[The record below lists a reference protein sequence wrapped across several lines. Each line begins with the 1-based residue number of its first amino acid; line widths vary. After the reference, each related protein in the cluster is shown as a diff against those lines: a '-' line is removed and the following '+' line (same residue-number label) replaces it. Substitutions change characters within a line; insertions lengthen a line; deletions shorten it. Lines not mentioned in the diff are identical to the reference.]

1 MKRGLL
7 LALVGVLALGLV
19 AGTRGSRAEDAAP
32 TETPEQ
38 RDARMKWWR
47 EAKFGLFIH
56 WGVYSVPAGTYKG
69 RQIGSIGEWIMRNAQ
84 IPVSEYRA
92 FAGQFNPTKYEPEA
106 WAALAKEAGMRY
118 VVITS
123 KHHDGFGMFD
133 SKVTDWDAVDATPA
147 HRDLIAP
154 LANAVRKDGLRFGL
168 YYSQAQDWTH
178 PGGAKAG
185 FEDGQGWDPAHKGS
199 FDDYLKKIAYPQ
211 VREILTQ
218 YRPDILW
225 WDTPYLMTPERAR
238 PLHDLLALRP
248 GIITNN
254 RLGGGFPGDS
264 ETPEQFIPATGFAN
278 RDWEVCMTMNDTWGY
293 KSYDHNWKSTED
305 LIRKLCDIVSKG
317 GNFLLNV
324 GPTSEGE
331 IPAESVERLKAVGK
345 WMKVNSEAI
354 YGTTASKF
362 PRLTWGRSTTK
373 TRGDRTSLYLLVFD
387 WPKDGRLEL
396 PGLRAKVRSAR
407 LLAGGKATVETANDQ
422 IAIRVPS
429 EAPDPIASVVRVDLE
444 GPAVVEKPVL
454 RQSTDGSLSLV
465 AMDATLTNPAGA
477 ETQVETKD
485 GVPNIGYWLDSRAT
499 ASWTFRL
506 DKPGAFDVI
515 VDAAGQDALSR
526 FAIEAGGEKVSCEV
540 PGTGSYTA
548 FRKVQLGRITL
559 RQPGEV
565 TLRLRP
571 SSDGWKPINV
581 RSLSLTPAPI
591 R

>member
-19 AGTRGSRAEDAAP
+19 AGSRGARAEDAAP
-32 TETPEQ
+32 PETPEQ

-92 FAGQFNPTKYEPEA
+92 FAGQFNPTKYDPEA

-154 LANAVRKDGLRFGL
+154 LANAVRKNGLKFGL

-199 FDDYLKKIAYPQ
+199 FDAYLKRIAYPQ

-218 YRPDILW
+218 YRPDVLW

-254 RLGGGFPGDS
+254 RLGGGFQGDS

-305 LIRKLCDIVSKG
+305 LIRKLCDIASKG

-331 IPAESVERLKAVGK
+331 IPPESVERLKAVGK

-373 TRGDRTSLYLLVFD
+373 TRGDKTSLYLLVFD

-396 PGLRAKVRSAR
+396 PGLRTKVRSAR
-407 LLAGGKATVETANDQ
+407 VLGGARATVETANDQ
-422 IAIRVPS
+422 TVIRVPS

-454 RQSTDGSLSLV
+454 RQSADGSVNLA
-465 AMDATLTNPAGA
+465 AMDATLNNPAGA
-477 ETQVETKD
+477 ETQVETKE
-485 GVPNIGYWLDSRAT
+485 GVPNIGYWLDARAT

-506 DKPGAFDVI
+506 DKPGSFDVM
-515 VDAAGQDALSR
+515 VDAAGQDAISR
-526 FAIEAGGEKVSCEV
+526 FTIEAAGEKLSGDV

-548 FRKVQLGRITL
+548 FKKFRLGRLTL
-559 RQPGEV
+559 RSPGEV
-565 TLRLRP
+565 TLTLRP
-571 SSDGWKPINV
+571 AADGWKPINV
-581 RSLSLTPAPI
+581 RSLSLNPAP
-591 R
+591 